1 MKTSLSLS
9 QLSIKEFVGLET
21 GAHSGNFGVVELM
34 LLHACDRCIFSKA
47 KWILAMDMCI
57 AKNKELHEKA
67 RGIRQFKVVLETEDG
82 QEIMVS
88 GDSRD
93 YGIVLPVTFNIVNNV
108 DSSLRDIEKSLLL
121 SVSVFS
127 QQLWKYNV
135 MQGIRRDSG
144 SQSLKI
150 CRQGCSIL
158 RLLQERR

>member
-93 YGIVLPVTFNIVNNV
+93 Y

-135 MQGIRRDSG
+135 MQG
-144 SQSLKI
+144 
-150 CRQGCSIL
+150 CSIL